1 MPLLRGSIKRF
12 ISTATPGRLWLSRE
26 AVARYYQQEA
36 RVQDAL
42 REQQRVWLTQQAR
55 TADGIRI
62 EIAAN
67 IAHSVEAQAAFGNGA
82 EGVGLF
88 RTEMLYMDRTSAP
101 GESEL
106 YNIFCQALES
116 ANGRSI
122 IVRTMDIGGDKP
134 VDYLNIPA
142 EANPFLGYRAVRIYE
157 EYASLFTTQLRSIL
171 RASAHG
177 SLKIMILMISSM
189 EEILW
194 VKENWRKPNSNYV
207 TNTFRLMRRSS
218 LALCWKYHR

>member
-1 MPLLRGSIKRF
+1 MQLSGSRLISPLCGRRS
-12 ISTATPGRLWLSRE
+12 PG
-26 AVARYYQQEA
+26 
-36 RVQDAL
+36 L

-177 SLKIMILMISSM
+177 SLI
-189 EEILW
+189 
-194 VKENWRKPNSNYV
+194 VTFSNCWAA
-207 TNTFRLMRRSS
+207 RA
-218 LALCWKYHR
+218 LARMPPAGCSA

>member
-1 MPLLRGSIKRF
+1 MPLLRGSNKRF
-12 ISTATPGRLWLSRE
+12 ISTATPGRLWLSGE

-106 YNIFCQALES
+106 YNIFVRRWNPPTDAALLC
-116 ANGRSI
+116 ALWTLAATNPLI
-122 IVRTMDIGGDKP
+122 I
-134 VDYLNIPA
+134 
-142 EANPFLGYRAVRIYE
+142 
-157 EYASLFTTQLRSIL
+157 
-171 RASAHG
+171 
-177 SLKIMILMISSM
+177 
-189 EEILW
+189 
-194 VKENWRKPNSNYV
+194 
-207 TNTFRLMRRSS
+207 
-218 LALCWKYHR
+218 

>member
-1 MPLLRGSIKRF
+1 M
-12 ISTATPGRLWLSRE
+12 
-26 AVARYYQQEA
+26 ARYYQQEA

-142 EANPFLGYRAVRIYE
+142 KL
-157 EYASLFTTQLRSIL
+157 T
-171 RASAHG
+171 
-177 SLKIMILMISSM
+177 
-189 EEILW
+189 
-194 VKENWRKPNSNYV
+194 
-207 TNTFRLMRRSS
+207 RSS
-218 LALCWKYHR
+218 VIARCVFMKNTRRCLPHNYGRSCAPLLTAA